1 MERSLQSFDAAEA
14 RALTEGYLRAATT
27 TRSEGWSA
35 CTQGISAT
43 ATAATPILENASSRR
58 RRLALSGSLVGA
70 TGPEPRNAPRGFPSA
85 RVADVPHRQSRA
97 PLDSQRAMEE
107 RQQQLA
113 AAREERRQRETLRQA
128 AQLEAQA
135 IAERDLREARELEAR
150 RAEEHRQQ
158 LEIATA
164 EARKRLEAEREEFEA
179 DIKRKARLRSEQARA
194 QWRLEEQL
202 QRLQRQR
209 ATLRAANQAES
220 TNTMANPNAVDDGPV
235 VYSTSLRRRPPTQG
249 AQRRW
254 PGTYMPAA
262 PPQTADPI
270 EEEEALLVRQRTLGA
285 CAAVF
290 GDWRQLLLRSRRQQV
305 CAERHFC
312 WRLRRR
318 CFATW
323 VAWFH
328 ISLLG
333 KAADAHEQRLRATQT
348 SMAVASGAHR
358 VRVLMRCVR
367 KWFVWTR
374 MQAQLRKVEEEHA
387 GRTERIQRLL
397 ASLSHANASTANAS
411 AAAVAPSSPSPAP
424 QAERKTVPPSS
435 PASAHGSG
443 REPQSTPTHD
453 EDADRELSKLSP
465 PPTPPTPPPPVLER
479 RATELSETGGVVSES
494 ARARDAK
501 PAGTMG
507 SREGAEQTYRAA
519 SAMLGLSWR
528 SRASDRVPG
537 PVIEARRSEHAGAP
551 AHGATASHRM
561 RIDGTQ
567 SAPSSR
573 GPNEERRTERA
584 SAEAVSSAVLSAV
597 EMAVATAVSREPM
610 ESFAPPVVSTLPR
623 PSEPGTTRQYLGR
636 DHLILKPLE
645 PGAARQAAVEP
656 QVAADKDE
664 SPALKASHVATPT
677 AATPSVATP
686 TAAAECAAMQSA
698 TAAAEEQQAAEEESP
713 ETTPPK
719 PTLPDLTG
727 TAQVLATPT
736 SASAMYYER
745 LQKRADERRAR
756 RQDLQRRYQEG
767 QRAAQEAAQ
776 QAAVQQAEQQAE
788 ERRRRAAQQRALR
801 EESEARRQRLAYGQA
816 RWQLAV
822 LHSARA
828 RLVRCGWRPW
838 RTLVLFAR
846 EQEQSA
852 FNHRVR
858 ALLNPVIVAWARR
871 VRQRRARHCCFLAV
885 ACIRA
890 QRLCARHTMRCGL
903 LALGQGAGRQRRLVV
918 AARRFL
924 GVALLRRLWIGW
936 QLLVELT
943 RERVEADALHRELI
957 GAAHADS
964 RALRHAFVQ
973 WHCHAALCRFEAVVA
988 SKRQDLWQKV
998 NGWLGELPLG

>member
-1 MERSLQSFDAAEA
+1 MEARLGSFDFDAAEA
-14 RALTEGYLRAATT
+14 RALTEGYLRAAST

-58 RRLALSGSLVGA
+58 RRLAPSGNPVGE
-70 TGPEPRNAPRGFPSA
+70 TRNEPRGVPSA
-85 RVADVPHRQSRA
+85 RVAAVPRRQSRA

-135 IAERDLREARELEAR
+135 IAERDLREARELEAC

-179 DIKRKARLRSEQARA
+179 DIRRKARLRSEQARA

-209 ATLRAANQAES
+209 ATLRAADQAES
-220 TNTMANPNAVDDGPV
+220 TSTMANPNAVDDGPV
-235 VYSTSLRRRPPTQG
+235 LYSTSQRRRPPTQG

-262 PPQTADPI
+262 PLQTAEPI

-285 CAAVF
+285 CAYVF
-290 GDWRQLLLRSRRQQV
+290 GDWRQLLLRSRRQQI

-318 CFATW
+318 CFVTW
-323 VAWFH
+323 VSWCH
-328 ISLLG
+328 TSLLG

-348 SMAVASGAHR
+348 SIAVASGAHR

-397 ASLSHANASTANAS
+397 ASLSHASTTNAS
-411 AAAVAPSSPSPAP
+411 AASVAPSSPFPAP
-424 QAERKTVPPSS
+424 RAARKTEPPSS
-435 PASAHGSG
+435 PASAHGSS
-443 REPQSTPTHD
+443 REPLSTPTND
-453 EDADRELSKLSP
+453 GGRELSKLSP

-479 RATELSETGGVVSES
+479 RATALSEAEEETAGVFSES
-494 ARARDAK
+494 ARSRDAK

-537 PVIEARRSEHAGAP
+537 PVIEARRRVPPGAP
-551 AHGATASHRM
+551 ADGAAASHLL
-561 RIDGTQ
+561 RIDGTKP
-567 SAPSSR
+567 APSSR

-610 ESFAPPVVSTLPR
+610 DSFAPPVVSTLPR
-623 PSEPGTTRQYLGR
+623 ASEPGATRQS
-636 DHLILKPLE
+636 
-645 PGAARQAAVEP
+645 AVEP
-656 QVAADKDE
+656 QVAAETDH
-664 SPALKASHVATPT
+664 SPAPQASHVATPT
-677 AATPSVATP
+677 VATPSVATP
-686 TAAAECAAMQSA
+686 MAAAECAATQSA

-719 PTLPDLTG
+719 PTPSDLTG
-727 TAQVLATPT
+727 TAEVLATPT

-776 QAAVQQAEQQAE
+776 QAAVLAAEQQAE

-801 EESEARRQRLAYGQA
+801 EESDARRQRLAYGQA

-838 RTLVLFAR
+838 RALVLFAR

-852 FNHRVR
+852 CDHRVR

-885 ACIRA
+885 TCIRA

-903 LALGQGAGRQRRLVV
+903 LALGQGAGRQRHLVV
-918 AARRFL
+918 AARRWL
-924 GVALLRRLWIGW
+924 GVTLLRRLWGGW
-936 QLLVELT
+936 RLLVELT
-943 RERVEADALHRELI
+943 RERVEADALRRELI

-973 WHCHAALCRFEAVVA
+973 WHRHADVCRFEAVVA
-988 SKRQDLWQKV
+988 SKRQDLWLKV